1 MKLTRCMHLSVIALV
16 TTYLFGAIPVQAEE
30 ASEKILEPL
39 KQARPDFRFEPLQKT
54 PVNGMYRTT
63 VVGGPTIYI
72 SEDGKHFFTG
82 DVFFVGENGITN
94 IAEQELEGDRKA
106 AIEALKTDDMI
117 VFSPS
122 ETKAYVYVFTDV
134 DCYYCQ
140 KLHKEV
146 PALKDLGVEVRYLAY
161 PRAGVGSPAFR
172 KMASAWCADDPQDA
186 LTRLKLG
193 KDIPDNVCDGNPVT
207 DQYKL
212 GGRLGVTGTPALITA
227 EGELIP
233 GYLPADKLAKR
244 LGL

>member
-1 MKLTRCMHLSVIALV
+1 MHRFWVNFFRRRHRHSYSLS
-16 TTYLFGAIPVQAEE
+16 
-30 ASEKILEPL
+30 ILSLLSGINYE
-39 KQARPDFRFEPLQKT
+39 T
-54 PVNGMYRTT
+54 SYR
-63 VVGGPTIYI
+63 Y
-72 SEDGKHFFTG
+72 SC
-82 DVFFVGENGITN
+82 N
-94 IAEQELEGDRKA
+94 
-106 AIEALKTDDMI
+106 
-117 VFSPS
+117 
-122 ETKAYVYVFTDV
+122 
-134 DCYYCQ
+134 CQ

-172 KMASAWCADDPQDA
+172 KMASAWCADDAQDA

>member
-1 MKLTRCMHLSVIALV
+1 
-16 TTYLFGAIPVQAEE
+16 
-30 ASEKILEPL
+30 
-39 KQARPDFRFEPLQKT
+39 
-54 PVNGMYRTT
+54 MYRTT

-82 DVFFVGENGITN
+82 DVFAVGETGITN
-94 IAEQELEGDRKA
+94 IAEQELEGDRKE

-172 KMASAWCADDPQDA
+172 KMASAWCADDAQDA

-193 KDIPDNVCDGNPVT
+193 QDIPDNVCDGNPVT